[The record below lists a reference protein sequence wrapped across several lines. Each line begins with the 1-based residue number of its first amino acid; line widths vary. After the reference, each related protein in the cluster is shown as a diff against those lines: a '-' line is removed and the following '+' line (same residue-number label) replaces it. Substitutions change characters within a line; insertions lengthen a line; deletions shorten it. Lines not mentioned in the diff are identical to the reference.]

1 MRFRPWLIPAALLVL
16 GVASPAL
23 AQDDKPNPN
32 PFAAGT
38 SFDQRRMIS
47 ELQDRLVEPASSP
60 RHWIDIGVA
69 IPVGSF
75 ADRPFEPGML
85 LRWSER
91 VWQEGPFS
99 LVGSAGVLF
108 NDDSRFNETSIDASY
123 AGGFDSFLPINSHRH
138 LAVPFAVELHLEP
151 ASEEAWS
158 PFVALGPAVQYTHEV
173 LGRQQW
179 TSITLV
185 DATIL
190 AVPVEEGAPPVPL
203 LDQVLT
209 KTHFHPGA
217 QGRAGIRFKVGHGV
231 SPLHIRLTGSGNV
244 WYEHSHPQ
252 TIAGASLSFGR

>member
-1 MRFRPWLIPAALLVL
+1 MRFRPWLIPALLVL

-38 SFDQRRMIS
+38 SFDQRRLIS
-47 ELQDRLVEPASSP
+47 EIQGRLTEPASSP

-69 IPVGSF
+69 VPVGGF
-75 ADRPFEPGML
+75 DDRSWDPGLL

-91 VWQEGPFS
+91 VWQEGPIS
-99 LVGSAGVLF
+99 IVGSAGLLF
-108 NDDSRFNETSIDASY
+108 NDNSRFNETSLDA
-123 AGGFDSFLPINSHRH
+123 AADGGFDSFLPIFSRRH

-158 PFVALGPAVQYTHEV
+158 PFVAIGPAVQYTHEV
-173 LGRQQW
+173 TSRQQW
-179 TSITLV
+179 YQLIVSGIPV
-185 DATIL
+185 FAVPEDATPAPTPL
-190 AVPVEEGAPPVPL
+190 A
-203 LDQVLT
+203 DQLLT

-217 QGRAGIRFKVGHGV
+217 QARAGLRFKVGRGV
-231 SPLHIRLTGSGNV
+231 KPLHIRLTASGNV
-244 WYEHSHPQ
+244 WYEHSHPT